1 MTDWNEKLNLA
12 ASELESAREKRDD
25 LIKETEAAIIRYQV
39 EIETLFTELEV
50 EKLLNDMNKVLFSDS
65 GTLQVTKSWEDSS
78 SGDTEESEEDDEEVQ
93 DTDFISCVLE
103 WEENGE
109 RELAVDVGRDE
120 SGLYIEVNGHE
131 ISMDEETLQA
141 AVLYAAKEELDF
153 VCLLYTSPSPRDRG

>member
-39 EIETLFTELEV
+39 EIETLFTELDV
-50 EKLLNDMNKVLFSDS
+50 EKLLNDMNKVLFSGS
-65 GTLQVTKSWEDSS
+65 GSLQVTKSWEDSS
-78 SGDTEESEEDDEEVQ
+78 SADTEESEEDDEEVQ
-93 DTDFISCVLE
+93 NTDFISCVLE

-141 AVLYAAKEELDF
+141 AVLYAVKEELDF
-153 VCLLYTSPSPRDRG
+153 V

>member
-39 EIETLFTELEV
+39 EIETLFTELDV

-153 VCLLYTSPSPRDRG
+153 V

>member
-39 EIETLFTELEV
+39 EIETLFTELDV
-50 EKLLNDMNKVLFSDS
+50 EKLLNDMNKVLFSGS
-65 GTLQVTKSWEDSS
+65 GSLQVTKSWEDSGS
-78 SGDTEESEEDDEEVQ
+78 ADTEESEEDEEEVQ

-109 RELAVDVGRDE
+109 RELAVDDGRDD

-153 VCLLYTSPSPRDRG
+153 V

>member
-25 LIKETEAAIIRYQV
+25 IIKETEAAIIRYQV
-39 EIETLFTELEV
+39 EIETLFTELDV
-50 EKLLNDMNKVLFSDS
+50 EKLLNDMNKVLFSGS
-65 GTLQVTKSWEDSS
+65 GSLQVTKSWEDSGS
-78 SGDTEESEEDDEEVQ
+78 ADTEESEEDDEEVQ

-141 AVLYAAKEELDF
+141 AVLYAAKEELDL
-153 VCLLYTSPSPRDRG
+153 V

>member
-39 EIETLFTELEV
+39 EIETLFTELDV
-50 EKLLNDMNKVLFSDS
+50 EKLLNDMNKVLFSGS
-65 GTLQVTKSWEDSS
+65 GSLQVTKSWEDSS
-78 SGDTEESEEDDEEVQ
+78 SADTEESEEDDEEVQ
-93 DTDFISCVLE
+93 DTDFISCVLG

-141 AVLYAAKEELDF
+141 AVLYAVKEELDF
-153 VCLLYTSPSPRDRG
+153 V

>member
-39 EIETLFTELEV
+39 EIETLFTELDV
-50 EKLLNDMNKVLFSDS
+50 EKLLNDMNKVLFSGS
-65 GTLQVTKSWEDSS
+65 GSLQVTKSWEDSS
-78 SGDTEESEEDDEEVQ
+78 SADTEESEEDDEEVQ

-131 ISMDEETLQA
+131 ISMDDETLQA
-141 AVLYAAKEELDF
+141 AVLYAVKEELDF
-153 VCLLYTSPSPRDRG
+153 V

>member
-12 ASELESAREKRDD
+12 ASELESAREKSDD
-25 LIKETEAAIIRYQV
+25 LIKETAAAIVRCQV
-39 EIETLFTELEV
+39 EIETLFTELDV
-50 EKLLNDMNKVLFSDS
+50 EKLLNDMNKVLFSGS
-65 GTLQVTKSWEDSS
+65 GSLQVTKSWEDSS
-78 SGDTEESEEDDEEVQ
+78 SADTEESEEDDEEVQ

-141 AVLYAAKEELDF
+141 AVLYAVKEELDF
-153 VCLLYTSPSPRDRG
+153 V

>member
-39 EIETLFTELEV
+39 EIETLFTELDV
-50 EKLLNDMNKVLFSDS
+50 EKLLNDMNKVLFSGS
-65 GTLQVTKSWEDSS
+65 GSLQDTKSWEDSS
-78 SGDTEESEEDDEEVQ
+78 SADTEESEEDDEEVQ
-93 DTDFISCVLE
+93 NTDFISCVLE

-141 AVLYAAKEELDF
+141 AVLYAVKEELDF
-153 VCLLYTSPSPRDRG
+153 V

>member
-39 EIETLFTELEV
+39 EIETLFTELDV
-50 EKLLNDMNKVLFSDS
+50 EKLLNDMNKVLFSGS
-65 GTLQVTKSWEDSS
+65 GSLQVTKSWEDSS

-153 VCLLYTSPSPRDRG
+153 V

>member
-25 LIKETEAAIIRYQV
+25 IIKETEAAIIRYQV
-39 EIETLFTELEV
+39 EIETLFTELDV
-50 EKLLNDMNKVLFSDS
+50 EKLLNDMNKVLFSGS
-65 GTLQVTKSWEDSS
+65 GSLQVTKSWEDSGS
-78 SGDTEESEEDDEEVQ
+78 ADTEESEEDEEEVQ

-141 AVLYAAKEELDF
+141 AVLYAVKEELDF
-153 VCLLYTSPSPRDRG
+153 V

>member
-50 EKLLNDMNKVLFSDS
+50 EKLLNDMNKVLFSGS

-153 VCLLYTSPSPRDRG
+153 V

>member
-39 EIETLFTELEV
+39 EIETLFTELDV
-50 EKLLNDMNKVLFSDS
+50 EKLLNDMNKVLFSGS
-65 GTLQVTKSWEDSS
+65 GSLQVTKSWEDSS
-78 SGDTEESEEDDEEVQ
+78 SADTEESEEDDEEVQ

-109 RELAVDVGRDE
+109 KELAVDVGRDE

-141 AVLYAAKEELDF
+141 AVLYAVKEELDF
-153 VCLLYTSPSPRDRG
+153 V

>member
-39 EIETLFTELEV
+39 EIETLFTELDV
-50 EKLLNDMNKVLFSDS
+50 EKLLNDMNKVLFSGS
-65 GTLQVTKSWEDSS
+65 GSLQVTKSWEDSS
-78 SGDTEESEEDDEEVQ
+78 SADTEESEEDDEEVQ

-109 RELAVDVGRDE
+109 RELAVDVGRDD

-141 AVLYAAKEELDF
+141 AVLYAVKEELDL
-153 VCLLYTSPSPRDRG
+153 V

>member
-39 EIETLFTELEV
+39 EIETLFTELDV
-50 EKLLNDMNKVLFSDS
+50 EKLLNDMNKVLFSGS
-65 GTLQVTKSWEDSS
+65 GSLQVTKSWEDSS
-78 SGDTEESEEDDEEVQ
+78 SADTEESEEDDEEVQ

-109 RELAVDVGRDE
+109 RELAADVGRDE

-141 AVLYAAKEELDF
+141 AVLYAVKEELDF
-153 VCLLYTSPSPRDRG
+153 V

>member
-39 EIETLFTELEV
+39 EIETLFTELDV
-50 EKLLNDMNKVLFSDS
+50 EKLLNDMNKVLFSGS
-65 GTLQVTKSWEDSS
+65 GSLQVTKSWEDSS
-78 SGDTEESEEDDEEVQ
+78 SADTEENEEDDEEVQ

-109 RELAVDVGRDE
+109 RELAVDVGRDD

-153 VCLLYTSPSPRDRG
+153 V

>member
-39 EIETLFTELEV
+39 EIETLFTELDV
-50 EKLLNDMNKVLFSDS
+50 EKLLNDMNKVLFSSS

-141 AVLYAAKEELDF
+141 AVLYAVKEELDF
-153 VCLLYTSPSPRDRG
+153 V

>member
-39 EIETLFTELEV
+39 EIETLFTELDV
-50 EKLLNDMNKVLFSDS
+50 EKLLNDMNKVLFSGS
-65 GTLQVTKSWEDSS
+65 GSLQVTKSWEDSS
-78 SGDTEESEEDDEEVQ
+78 SADTEESEEDDEEVQ

-109 RELAVDVGRDE
+109 RELAVDVGRDV

-141 AVLYAAKEELDF
+141 AVLYAVKEELDF
-153 VCLLYTSPSPRDRG
+153 V

>member
-25 LIKETEAAIIRYQV
+25 LLKETEAAIIRYQV
-39 EIETLFTELEV
+39 EIETLFTELDV
-50 EKLLNDMNKVLFSDS
+50 EKLLNDMNKVLFSGS
-65 GTLQVTKSWEDSS
+65 GSLQVTKSWEDSS
-78 SGDTEESEEDDEEVQ
+78 SADTEESEEDDEEVQ

-141 AVLYAAKEELDF
+141 AVLYAVKEELDF
-153 VCLLYTSPSPRDRG
+153 V

>member
-39 EIETLFTELEV
+39 EIETLFTELDV
-50 EKLLNDMNKVLFSDS
+50 EKLLNDMNKVLFSGS
-65 GTLQVTKSWEDSS
+65 GSLQVTKSWEDSS

-93 DTDFISCVLE
+93 DTDFISCVLG

-141 AVLYAAKEELDF
+141 AVLYAVKEELDF
-153 VCLLYTSPSPRDRG
+153 V

>member
-39 EIETLFTELEV
+39 EIETLFTELDV
-50 EKLLNDMNKVLFSDS
+50 EKLLNDMNKVLFSGS
-65 GTLQVTKSWEDSS
+65 GSLQVTKSWEDSS
-78 SGDTEESEEDDEEVQ
+78 SADTEESEEDDEEVQ

-120 SGLYIEVNGHE
+120 YGLYIEVNGHE

-141 AVLYAAKEELDF
+141 AVLYAVKEELDF
-153 VCLLYTSPSPRDRG
+153 V

>member
-39 EIETLFTELEV
+39 EIETLFTELDV
-50 EKLLNDMNKVLFSDS
+50 EKLLNDMNKVLFSSS

-93 DTDFISCVLE
+93 DTDFISCVLG

-141 AVLYAAKEELDF
+141 AVLYAVKEELDF
-153 VCLLYTSPSPRDRG
+153 V

>member
-39 EIETLFTELEV
+39 EIETLFTELDV
-50 EKLLNDMNKVLFSDS
+50 EKLLNDMNKVLFSGS
-65 GTLQVTKSWEDSS
+65 GSLQVTKSWEESS
-78 SGDTEESEEDDEEVQ
+78 SADTEESEEDDEEVQ

-141 AVLYAAKEELDF
+141 AVLYAVKEELDF
-153 VCLLYTSPSPRDRG
+153 V

>member
-39 EIETLFTELEV
+39 EIETLFTELDV
-50 EKLLNDMNKVLFSDS
+50 EKLLNDMNKVLFSGS
-65 GTLQVTKSWEDSS
+65 GSLQVTKSWEDSRS
-78 SGDTEESEEDDEEVQ
+78 ADTEENEEDDEEVQ

-109 RELAVDVGRDE
+109 RELAVDVGRDD

-141 AVLYAAKEELDF
+141 AVLYAVKEELDF
-153 VCLLYTSPSPRDRG
+153 V

>member
-39 EIETLFTELEV
+39 EIETLFTELDV
-50 EKLLNDMNKVLFSDS
+50 EKLLNDMNKVLFSGS
-65 GTLQVTKSWEDSS
+65 GSLQVTKSWEDSS
-78 SGDTEESEEDDEEVQ
+78 SADTEESEEDDEEVQ

-141 AVLYAAKEELDF
+141 AVLYAAKEELDL
-153 VCLLYTSPSPRDRG
+153 V

>member
-25 LIKETEAAIIRYQV
+25 IIKETEAAIIRYQV
-39 EIETLFTELEV
+39 EIETLFTELDV
-50 EKLLNDMNKVLFSDS
+50 EKLLNDMNKVLFSGS
-65 GTLQVTKSWEDSS
+65 GSLQVTKSWEDSS
-78 SGDTEESEEDDEEVQ
+78 SADTEESEEDDEEVQ

-141 AVLYAAKEELDF
+141 AVLYAVKEELDF
-153 VCLLYTSPSPRDRG
+153 V

>member
-39 EIETLFTELEV
+39 EIETLFTELDV
-50 EKLLNDMNKVLFSDS
+50 EKLLNDMNKVLFSGS
-65 GTLQVTKSWEDSS
+65 GSLQVTKSWEDSS
-78 SGDTEESEEDDEEVQ
+78 SADTEESEEEDEEVQ

-141 AVLYAAKEELDF
+141 AVLYAVKEELDF
-153 VCLLYTSPSPRDRG
+153 V

>member
-1 MTDWNEKLNLA
+1 MSDWNEKLNLA

-39 EIETLFTELEV
+39 EIETLFTELDV
-50 EKLLNDMNKVLFSDS
+50 EKLLNDMNKVLFSGS
-65 GTLQVTKSWEDSS
+65 GSLQVTKSWEDSS
-78 SGDTEESEEDDEEVQ
+78 SADTEESEEDDEEVQ

-141 AVLYAAKEELDF
+141 AVLYAVKEELDF
-153 VCLLYTSPSPRDRG
+153 V

>member
-39 EIETLFTELEV
+39 EIETLFTELDV
-50 EKLLNDMNKVLFSDS
+50 EKLLNDMNKVLFSSS

-78 SGDTEESEEDDEEVQ
+78 SADTEESEEDDEEVQ

-141 AVLYAAKEELDF
+141 AVLYAVKEELDF
-153 VCLLYTSPSPRDRG
+153 V

>member
-25 LIKETEAAIIRYQV
+25 LIKETEADIIRYQV
-39 EIETLFTELEV
+39 EIETLFTELDV
-50 EKLLNDMNKVLFSDS
+50 EKLLNDMNKVLFSGS
-65 GTLQVTKSWEDSS
+65 GSLQVTKSWEDSS
-78 SGDTEESEEDDEEVQ
+78 SADTEESEEDDEEVQ

-141 AVLYAAKEELDF
+141 AVLYAVKEELDL
-153 VCLLYTSPSPRDRG
+153 V

>member
-25 LIKETEAAIIRYQV
+25 IIKETEAAIIRYQV
-39 EIETLFTELEV
+39 EIETLFTELDV
-50 EKLLNDMNKVLFSDS
+50 EKLLNDMNKVLFSGS
-65 GTLQVTKSWEDSS
+65 GSLQVTKSWEDSS
-78 SGDTEESEEDDEEVQ
+78 SADTEESEEDDEEVQ

-141 AVLYAAKEELDF
+141 AVLYAVKEELDL
-153 VCLLYTSPSPRDRG
+153 V

>member
-25 LIKETEAAIIRYQV
+25 IIKETEAAIIRYQV
-39 EIETLFTELEV
+39 EIETLFTELDV
-50 EKLLNDMNKVLFSDS
+50 EKLLNDMNKVLFSGS
-65 GTLQVTKSWEDSS
+65 GSLQVTKSWEDSS
-78 SGDTEESEEDDEEVQ
+78 SADTEESEEDDEEVQ

-153 VCLLYTSPSPRDRG
+153 V

>member
-1 MTDWNEKLNLA
+1 MTDWNEKLTLA

-39 EIETLFTELEV
+39 EIETLFTELDV
-50 EKLLNDMNKVLFSDS
+50 EKLLSDMNKALLS
-65 GTLQVTKSWEDSS
+65 GSGSLQVTKSWEDSS
-78 SGDTEESEEDDEEVQ
+78 SADTEESEEDDEEVQ
-93 DTDFISCVLE
+93 NTDFISCVLE

-141 AVLYAAKEELDF
+141 AVLYAVKEELDF
-153 VCLLYTSPSPRDRG
+153 V

>member
-39 EIETLFTELEV
+39 EIETLFTELDV
-50 EKLLNDMNKVLFSDS
+50 EKLLNDMNKVLFSGS
-65 GTLQVTKSWEDSS
+65 GSLQVTKSWEDSS
-78 SGDTEESEEDDEEVQ
+78 SADTEESEEDDEEVQ

-153 VCLLYTSPSPRDRG
+153 V

>member
-1 MTDWNEKLNLA
+1 M
-12 ASELESAREKRDD
+12 
-25 LIKETEAAIIRYQV
+25 
-39 EIETLFTELEV
+39 
-50 EKLLNDMNKVLFSDS
+50 EKLLNDMNKVLFSGS
-65 GTLQVTKSWEDSS
+65 GSLQVTKSWEDSGS
-78 SGDTEESEEDDEEVQ
+78 ADTEESEEDEEEVQ

-141 AVLYAAKEELDF
+141 AVLYAVKEELDF
-153 VCLLYTSPSPRDRG
+153 V

>member
-39 EIETLFTELEV
+39 EIETLFTELDV
-50 EKLLNDMNKVLFSDS
+50 EKLLNDMNKVLFSGS

-141 AVLYAAKEELDF
+141 AVLYAVKEELDL
-153 VCLLYTSPSPRDRG
+153 V

>member
-39 EIETLFTELEV
+39 EIETLFTELDV
-50 EKLLNDMNKVLFSDS
+50 EKLLNDMNKVLFSGS
-65 GTLQVTKSWEDSS
+65 GSLQVTKSWEDSGS
-78 SGDTEESEEDDEEVQ
+78 ADTEESEEDDEEVQ

-141 AVLYAAKEELDF
+141 AVLYAAKEELDL
-153 VCLLYTSPSPRDRG
+153 V

>member
-39 EIETLFTELEV
+39 EIETLFTELDV
-50 EKLLNDMNKVLFSDS
+50 EKLLNDMNKVLFSSS
-65 GTLQVTKSWEDSS
+65 GTLQVTKSWEASS

-141 AVLYAAKEELDF
+141 AVLYAVKEELDF
-153 VCLLYTSPSPRDRG
+153 V

>member
-39 EIETLFTELEV
+39 EIETLFTELDV
-50 EKLLNDMNKVLFSDS
+50 EKLLNDMNKVLFSGS
-65 GTLQVTKSWEDSS
+65 GSLQVTKSWEDSS
-78 SGDTEESEEDDEEVQ
+78 SADTEESEEDDEEVQ

-109 RELAVDVGRDE
+109 TELAVDVGRDE

-141 AVLYAAKEELDF
+141 AVLYAVKEELDF
-153 VCLLYTSPSPRDRG
+153 V

>member
-39 EIETLFTELEV
+39 EIETLFTELDV
-50 EKLLNDMNKVLFSDS
+50 EKLLNDMNKVLFSGS

-109 RELAVDVGRDE
+109 RELAVDVGRDD

-141 AVLYAAKEELDF
+141 AVLYAVKEELDF
-153 VCLLYTSPSPRDRG
+153 V